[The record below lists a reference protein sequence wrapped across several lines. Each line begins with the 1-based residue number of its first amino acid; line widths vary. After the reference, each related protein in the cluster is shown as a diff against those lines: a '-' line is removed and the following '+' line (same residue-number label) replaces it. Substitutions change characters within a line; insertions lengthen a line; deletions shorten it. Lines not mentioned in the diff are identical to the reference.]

1 MTNEWKESF
10 FAELLRQTKLITEAA
25 EISKTGAKG
34 DGPMLVANFTTVTDG
49 SGACVFETEIVEDF
63 PDEPQFEILVTLP
76 FNTKD
81 DDAFNELSDAITHMN
96 FYVPLGFFGYFYP
109 TDQMYFRI
117 VDFFD
122 ENMPVED
129 LAADVIDK
137 YKKSAVIV
145 GNMFGALERIAK
157 GESNFEDEVKSG
169 VLPSQE

>member
-1 MTNEWKESF
+1 
-10 FAELLRQTKLITEAA
+10 
-25 EISKTGAKG
+25 
-34 DGPMLVANFTTVTDG
+34 
-49 SGACVFETEIVEDF
+49 
-63 PDEPQFEILVTLP
+63 
-76 FNTKD
+76 
-81 DDAFNELSDAITHMN
+81 MN